1 MISMARVD
9 MNVISGECPWSE
21 TLGIFL
27 FCHFFALNFGSVNWF
42 HCQDIVSYAG
52 TEYYCSLGSKVTA
65 PNVKYP
71 ATDIYMLP
79 AGAVLGN
86 YPAYWSDGYQPANVS
101 ATIEAIERQIGE
113 KKYITL

>member
-1 MISMARVD
+1 
-9 MNVISGECPWSE
+9 
-21 TLGIFL
+21 
-27 FCHFFALNFGSVNWF
+27 
-42 HCQDIVSYAG
+42 
-52 TEYYCSLGSKVTA
+52 
-65 PNVKYP
+65 VKYP

>member
-1 MISMARVD
+1 LHQL
-9 MNVISGECPWSE
+9 N
-21 TLGIFL
+21 
-27 FCHFFALNFGSVNWF
+27 HLNFGSKHWF
-42 HCQDIVSYAG
+42 HCYYDVVSYAG